1 MFFNGLQ
8 WSNIMSQDNNNKNSP
23 SFLEMIWS
31 VLAAMIGVQKG
42 KNRERDFTTG
52 NPWLFIVMGI
62 VMTAIFVF
70 ILIAVVKMV
79 LP

>member
-1 MFFNGLQ
+1 
-8 WSNIMSQDNNNKNSP
+8 MSQDNNNKNSP

>member
-1 MFFNGLQ
+1 
-8 WSNIMSQDNNNKNSP
+8 
-23 SFLEMIWS
+23 
-31 VLAAMIGVQKG
+31 MIGVQKG

-52 NPWLFIVMGI
+52 NPWLCIVMGI